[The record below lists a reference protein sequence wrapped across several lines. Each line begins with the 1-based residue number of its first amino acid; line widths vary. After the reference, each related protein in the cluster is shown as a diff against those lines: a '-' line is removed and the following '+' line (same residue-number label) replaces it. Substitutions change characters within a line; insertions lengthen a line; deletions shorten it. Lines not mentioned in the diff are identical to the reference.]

1 MELEL
6 KILFACGGTAG
17 HINPAIAIA
26 GYIKKRH
33 QTADILFV
41 GNPNGMEASLVKKAG
56 YSFMPI
62 EILGFERKISIRHLK
77 HNIKA
82 VKLLAT
88 ATNKAEKILKNFLPD
103 IVIGTGGYVS
113 GPILRKASLMGIK
126 TITHESNAFPGI
138 TTKLLAKYVDKILI
152 HTINTKQYL
161 KYNEKCIVTGNPVRE
176 NILFMDTKKARQELG
191 IDNRICILSFGGSNG
206 ATQINKAIASVIEWH
221 HKEDTIHHIHAT
233 GKYSADIFYKILE
246 EKNVQIA
253 NNPHIDVREY
263 IHDMDKC
270 LAAADLVICRS
281 GAMTLIE
288 LQTTGKASILI
299 PSPNVSENHQY
310 YNAMELVDL
319 GAAKIIEEK
328 DLTDEKLIQVISEI
342 ISNKMTMLELSSNAL
357 RSANFNATQVIYKE
371 IMNSIG
377 S

>member
-1 MELEL
+1 M

-33 QTADILFV
+33 QKADILFV
-41 GNPNGMEASLVKKAG
+41 GNPNGMEAILVEKAG

-62 EILGFERKISIRHLK
+62 EILGFERKISVKHLK

-82 VKLLAT
+82 AKLLAT
-88 ATNKAEKILKNFLPD
+88 ATSKAEKILHEFSPN

-113 GPILRKASLMGIK
+113 GPVLRKASLMGIK
-126 TITHESNAFPGI
+126 TITHESNAFPGV

-152 HTINTKQYL
+152 HTITTKDHL
-161 KYNEKCIVTGNPVRE
+161 KYSEKCVVTGNPVRE
-176 NILFMDTKKARQELG
+176 DILFMNTKKAREELG
-191 IDNRICILSFGGSNG
+191 IGNRICILSFGGSNG
-206 ATQINKAIASVIEWH
+206 ATQINKAIAAVIAWH
-221 HKEDTIHHIHAT
+221 HKGNLIHHIHAT
-233 GKYSADIFYKILE
+233 GKYSGDMFYEILQD
-246 EKNVQIA
+246 KNVVISD
-253 NNPHIDVREY
+253 NPHIDVREY
-263 IHDMDKC
+263 IHDMDRC

-310 YNAMELVDL
+310 YNAMELVEV
-319 GAAKIIEEK
+319 GAAKLIEEK
-328 DLTDEKLIQVISEI
+328 NLTDEKLIHTISDI

-357 RSANFNATQVIYKE
+357 RSANFNATQAIYNE
-371 IMNSIG
+371 IMDLIVQ
-377 S
+377 

>member
-1 MELEL
+1 MELTL

-26 GYIKKRH
+26 SYIQKRH
-33 QTADILFV
+33 QTANIVFV
-41 GNPNGMEASLVKKAG
+41 GNPNGMEANLVKKAG
-56 YSFMPI
+56 YAFMPI

-88 ATNKAEKILKNFLPD
+88 ATGKAEKILRDFSPD

-113 GPILRKASLMGIK
+113 GPVLRKASIMGIK

-152 HTINTKQYL
+152 NTITTKQHL
-161 KYNEKCIVTGNPVRE
+161 KNNEKCIVTGNPVRE
-176 NILFMDTKKARQELG
+176 NILFMDVKKSKEELQIG
-191 IDNRICILSFGGSNG
+191 DRICILSFGGSNG
-206 ATQINKAIASVIEWH
+206 ATQINRVIASVIEWH
-221 HKEDTIHHIHAT
+221 HKGDGIHHIHAT
-233 GKYSADIFYKILE
+233 GKHSADMFEQILR
-246 EKNVQIA
+246 EKSVEIS
-253 NNPHIDVREY
+253 NNPHIDIREY
-263 IHDMDKC
+263 IHDMDRC
-270 LAAADLVICRS
+270 LAAADLVICRA

-310 YNAMELVDL
+310 HNAMELVNL
-319 GAAKIIEEK
+319 GAARVIEEK
-328 DLTDEKLIQVISEI
+328 DLTEEKLIQVISEI
-342 ISNKMTMLELSSNAL
+342 INDKMLMLELSSNAL
-357 RSANFNATQVIYKE
+357 KTANFDATQVIYKE
-371 IMNSIG
+371 IMNTIMS
-377 S
+377 